1 MKKNKNAV
9 LILLNYG
16 IVVALLLMIAI
27 FSLHP
32 RNFFRTSTMF
42 TILKQVSI
50 TGYCMYWSDN
60 GYAHWR
66 Y

>member
-27 FSLHP
+27 FSFASK
-32 RNFFRTSTMF
+32 NFFRT
-42 TILKQVSI
+42 
-50 TGYCMYWSDN
+50 YCMYWSDN